1 MGTEVSSGGNGRVL
15 LLSVRKPQSERA
27 SFARFALYRYASAVL
42 FGHGLDIEQTEAV
55 ALHVVQIAGGNAVE
69 LIEYVALLFGSD
81 TCSTVAD
88 GNFNKLSLSGRGGL
102 PATDVYFRCFGR
114 VFYGIVN
121 QVADDVAEVRTV
133 CREGKSGRLDVRRD
147 MHGLLRLQFMLLD
160 KRFENAFHGQRFR
173 MQAEGLAAFHAHGEY
188 LLDKSAESLQLLL
201 ADAQILVALGLFV
214 RLVKVQQGIVG
225 GIGHG
230 DRGFQL
236 SLIHISEPTRRS

>member
-1 MGTEVSSGGNGRVL
+1 MLEIKGKVNTAICYAKVIDEGAIDQIQRMCDYNLTEGCKVRIMPDVHQGKGCTIGTTMTVKDKVCPNIVGV
-15 LLSVRKPQSERA
+15 
-27 SFARFALYRYASAVL
+27 
-42 FGHGLDIEQTEAV
+42 DI
-55 ALHVVQIAGGNAVE
+55 
-69 LIEYVALLFGSD
+69 
-81 TCSTVAD
+81 
-88 GNFNKLSLSGRGGL
+88 
-102 PATDVYFRCFGR
+102 
-114 VFYGIVN
+114 GIVN

-188 LLDKSAESLQLLL
+188 LLDKSAEPLQLLL
-201 ADAQILVALGLFV
+201 ADAQILVALCLFF

-225 GIGHG
+225 GIGYG

-236 SLIHISEPTRRS
+236 MGDIVGEITFHLFQCLLPQDGADEYPE

>member
-1 MGTEVSSGGNGRVL
+1 M
-15 LLSVRKPQSERA
+15 
-27 SFARFALYRYASAVL
+27 F
-42 FGHGLDIEQTEAV
+42 
-55 ALHVVQIAGGNAVE
+55 
-69 LIEYVALLFGSD
+69 
-81 TCSTVAD
+81 
-88 GNFNKLSLSGRGGL
+88 GRGGL
-102 PATDVYFRCFGR
+102 PATDVYVRCFGR

-188 LLDKSAESLQLLL
+188 LLDKSAEPLQLLL
-201 ADAQILVALGLFV
+201 ADAQILVALCLFF

-225 GIGHG
+225 GIGYG
-230 DRGFQL
+230 DRGFQFVGDVVGKVAFHL
-236 SLIHISEPTRRS
+236 LQRLLLQDGADKYPEREAEDDEDNERGSQNARHLLQHQRGNGFHPKAVALMGTDVESVLV